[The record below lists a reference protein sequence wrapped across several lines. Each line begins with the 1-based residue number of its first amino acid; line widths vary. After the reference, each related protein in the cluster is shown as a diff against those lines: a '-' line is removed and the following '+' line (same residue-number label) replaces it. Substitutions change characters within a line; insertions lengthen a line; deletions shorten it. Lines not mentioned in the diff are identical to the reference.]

1 MTPKIVL
8 TTTGIMMLLHGLLFF
23 FGAEDMA
30 RTGVPDISEKALR
43 VGIGLAEI
51 VAIVSVF
58 LGIVLIFSR
67 DIEISS
73 AKKVLTGTGIGY
85 LFLIAGVVKHMIDF
99 QDIPENAPPIP
110 MLVFIVLLAVWSFY
124 VALVKKDSSTTL

>member
-43 VGIGLAEI
+43 VDIGLAEI

-73 AKKVLTGTGIGY
+73 AKKVLTGTGVGY
-85 LFLIAGVVKHMIDF
+85 LFLIVGVVKHMIDF

-110 MLVFIVLLAVWSFY
+110 SVSFYFVISRLVFLCGFS
-124 VALVKKDSSTTL
+124 

>member
-1 MTPKIVL
+1 M
-8 TTTGIMMLLHGLLFF
+8 
-23 FGAEDMA
+23 
-30 RTGVPDISEKALR
+30 
-43 VGIGLAEI
+43 GIGLAVI

-73 AKKVLTGTGIGY
+73 AKKVLTGTGVGY
-85 LFLIAGVVKHMIDF
+85 LFLIVGVVKHMIDF